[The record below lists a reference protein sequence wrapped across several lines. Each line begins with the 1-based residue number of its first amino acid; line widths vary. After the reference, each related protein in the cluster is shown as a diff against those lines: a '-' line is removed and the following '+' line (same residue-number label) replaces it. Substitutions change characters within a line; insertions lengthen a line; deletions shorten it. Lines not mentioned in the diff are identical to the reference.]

1 MHRDYPQIP
10 WNEQLEDDCRQIVRL
25 AVREDLDRGCDWT
38 TVSLVPADRAGKAE
52 IVTRQRGVIAGIPAL
67 VLALREMNIAA
78 EFVPRVADGD
88 SVEAGAVIASLA
100 GKARDLLTAERLLLN
115 LLGRMSGIAT
125 LTRRYVD
132 AVSGKPAR
140 IYDTRKTTPGWRRLE
155 KYAVRCGGGWNHRV
169 GLFSAVLVKDNH
181 LAFLSGSGSVPGGS
195 PAEAGDRS
203 SDAALAVEC
212 IKKFLSETDAP
223 AMPLSDMLVEVEV
236 DSLTQLD
243 GALRAGPDIVLLDN
257 MTRDQLRQAVACRDA
272 VAPEIELEASG
283 GITLET
289 VRSVAETGVERIS
302 VGALTHAAASLDVSL
317 DWLT

>member
-1 MHRDYPQIP
+1 VVLDEMQAQVD
-10 WNEQLEDDCRQIVRL
+10 VTL
-25 AVREDLDRGCDWT
+25 A
-38 TVSLVPADRAGKAE
+38 
-52 IVTRQRGVIAGIPAL
+52 
-67 VLALREMNIAA
+67 
-78 EFVPRVADGD
+78 VADGD
-88 SVEAGAVIASLA
+88 VVPAQTRLA
-100 GKARDLLTAERLLLN
+100 HLRGNVRDLLTCERTLLN
-115 LLGRMSGIAT
+115 LVGRLMGVAT
-125 LTRRYVD
+125 LAQAYAQEVRGTR
-132 AVSGKPAR
+132 AR

-181 LAFLSGSGSVPGGS
+181 LAFLSGSGSVPGGG
-195 PAEAGDRS
+195 PAEAGDRPP
-203 SDAALAVEC
+203 DAALAIER
-212 IKKFLSETDAP
+212 IKKFLSEADSA

-283 GITLET
+283 GITLAT